1 MSPDLTTTWLGLK
14 LAHPIMPGASPMV
27 DDLDTVRRLEDAGA
41 PCIVMHSLFEEQI
54 LREQLAAHL
63 HLDAHSESYAEA
75 LSYFPDS
82 NAFALGPDAYLEQIR
97 RIRKATHIPV
107 IASLNGVTPGGWV
120 EYAGLMAQA
129 GASAVEL
136 NFYALASDPD
146 EDAGGVERRALEVV
160 QAVRAAVN
168 IPLAVKISPF
178 WTSLPNFARALS
190 RAGADG
196 LVLFNRFYQ
205 PDFDLENL
213 ESSRRLQLSD
223 SRELLLRLHWT
234 GILTARLATP
244 VACSGGV
251 HEALDAAKAIAA
263 GAHAVQVVSSLL
275 LHGPSA
281 LAKLRDGL
289 AAWMEEREYA
299 SVAELRGCMN
309 LARCPDP
316 AAYERGNYIRLLQS
330 WHGG

>member
-1 MSPDLTTTWLGLK
+1 MNPDLSTTWLGLK
-14 LAHPIMPGASPMV
+14 LAHPVMPGASPLV
-27 DDLDTVRRLEDAGA
+27 DDLDTVRRMEDAGA
-41 PCIVMHSLFEEQI
+41 PCITMHSLFEEQI

-97 RIRKATHIPV
+97 RIRKAVAVPV

-120 EYAGLMAQA
+120 EYATQMQQA
-129 GASAVEL
+129 GAAALEL
-136 NFYALASDPD
+136 NFYGLASDPD
-146 EDAGGVERRALEVV
+146 EPAAGVEQRALDVV
-160 QAVRAAVN
+160 RAVRAAVTM
-168 IPLAVKISPF
+168 PLAVKLSPF
-178 WTSLPNFARALS
+178 WTSLPHFARELA
-190 RAGADG
+190 RAGANG

-213 ESSRRLQLSD
+213 ESARRLQLSD
-223 SRELLLRLHWT
+223 PRELLLRLHWT
-234 GILTARLATP
+234 GILTARTNTP

-251 HEALDAAKAIAA
+251 HEALDVAKSLAA
-263 GAHAVQVVSSLL
+263 GAHAVQVVSALL
-275 LHGPSA
+275 LHGPGA
-281 LAKLRDGL
+281 MARLRDGL
-289 AAWMEEREYA
+289 AAWLEKLGYA